1 MAEELLIKTIIVG
14 DGAIGKTCL
23 MNAVKRPAEEMQD
36 DYEATVADNEVVG
49 WQFENETWQV
59 DLWDTAGQE
68 SFSKL
73 RLSAYPGSNV
83 IMVAFDMTAPDSLN
97 NIVDAD
103 KGWVKEITSK
113 IKNFDTYVLV
123 GTKHD
128 LWKDKGGVTEDDY
141 WMVAEKIGAKAVVM
155 TSAKDKFNCLELKE
169 HVLRIGIDHK
179 KKRDSPAAKR
189 PAAAKKSGDAK
200 AAAASEGGD
209 DKKKVTVSED
219 KKDKKDKRNQQEK
232 DNEEKDGCSCI
243 VS

>member
-1 MAEELLIKTIIVG
+1 MGASSKEMAEELLIKTIIVG

-36 DYEATVADNEVVG
+36 DYEATVADNEVVD

-68 SFSKL
+68 NFSKL

-83 IMVAFDMTAPDSLN
+83 IMVAFDMTAPESLN

-103 KGWVKEITSK
+103 KGWVAEIKSK
-113 IKNFDTYVLV
+113 VKNFDTYVLV

-128 LWKDKGGVTEDDY
+128 LWKEKGG
-141 WMVAEKIGAKAVVM
+141 VAEKIGAKAVVM
-155 TSAKDKFNCLELKE
+155 TSAKDKHNCPELKA

-189 PAAAKKSGDAK
+189 PAAAKKSEEEEIDTGCHNTVAVDN
-200 AAAASEGGD
+200 
-209 DKKKVTVSED
+209 KKKEKTIT
-219 KKDKKDKRNQQEK
+219 KKDKKAQQEK

>member
-1 MAEELLIKTIIVG
+1 MGASSKEMAEELLIKTIIVG

-36 DYEATVADNEVVG
+36 DYEATVADNEVVD

-68 SFSKL
+68 NFSKL

-83 IMVAFDMTAPDSLN
+83 IMVAFDMTAPESLN

-103 KGWVKEITSK
+103 KGWVAEIKSK
-113 IKNFDTYVLV
+113 VKNFDTYVLV
-123 GTKHD
+123 GTK
-128 LWKDKGGVTEDDY
+128 
-141 WMVAEKIGAKAVVM
+141 AVVM
-155 TSAKDKFNCLELKE
+155 TSAKDKHNCPELKA

-189 PAAAKKSGDAK
+189 PAAAKKSDKELEEDAQVVRDECAAIDTGRQKTK
-200 AAAASEGGD
+200 AI
-209 DKKKVTVSED
+209 
-219 KKDKKDKRNQQEK
+219 KKDKKAQQEK

>member
-36 DYEATVADNEVVG
+36 DYEATVADNEVVD

-68 SFSKL
+68 NFSKL

-83 IMVAFDMTAPDSLN
+83 IMVAFDMTAPESLN

-103 KGWVKEITSK
+103 KGWVAEIKSK
-113 IKNFDTYVLV
+113 VKNFDTYVLV

-128 LWKDKGGVTEDDY
+128 LWKEKGGVTEDDY
-141 WMVAEKIGAKAVVM
+141 WAVAEKIGAKAVVM
-155 TSAKDKFNCLELKE
+155 TSAKDKHNCPELKA

-189 PAAAKKSGDAK
+189 PVAAKKSEEEEIDTGCHNT
-200 AAAASEGGD
+200 AAVDE
-209 DKKKVTVSED
+209 KKKEKTI
-219 KKDKKDKRNQQEK
+219 KKDKKAQQEK

>member
-1 MAEELLIKTIIVG
+1 MGASSKEMAEELLIKTIIVG

-23 MNAVKRPAEEMQD
+23 KNAVKRPAEEMQD
-36 DYEATVADNEVVG
+36 DYEATVADNEVVD

-68 SFSKL
+68 NFSKL

-83 IMVAFDMTAPDSLN
+83 IMVAFDMTAPESLN

-103 KGWVKEITSK
+103 KGWVAEIKSK
-113 IKNFDTYVLV
+113 VKNFDTYVLV
-123 GTKHD
+123 
-128 LWKDKGGVTEDDY
+128 
-141 WMVAEKIGAKAVVM
+141 GAKAVVM
-155 TSAKDKFNCLELKE
+155 TSAKDKHNCPELKA

-189 PAAAKKSGDAK
+189 PAAAKKSEEEEIDTGCHNTVAVDN
-200 AAAASEGGD
+200 
-209 DKKKVTVSED
+209 KKKEKTIT
-219 KKDKKDKRNQQEK
+219 KKDKKAQQEK